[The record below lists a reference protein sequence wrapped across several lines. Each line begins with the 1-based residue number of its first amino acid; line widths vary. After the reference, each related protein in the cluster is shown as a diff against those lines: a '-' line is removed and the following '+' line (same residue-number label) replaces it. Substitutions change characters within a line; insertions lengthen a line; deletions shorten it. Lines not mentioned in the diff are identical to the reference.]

1 MSIECMTN
9 SKNWFKKE
17 MKQKLLLAIAYSEE
31 SFDYFSSGNFDEQ
44 VPTHSITTN
53 QSISWRYFFPGKLD
67 EVNSTFE
74 K

>member
-1 MSIECMTN
+1 
-9 SKNWFKKE
+9 

-53 QSISWRYFFPGKLD
+53 QLIS
-67 EVNSTFE
+67 
-74 K
+74 